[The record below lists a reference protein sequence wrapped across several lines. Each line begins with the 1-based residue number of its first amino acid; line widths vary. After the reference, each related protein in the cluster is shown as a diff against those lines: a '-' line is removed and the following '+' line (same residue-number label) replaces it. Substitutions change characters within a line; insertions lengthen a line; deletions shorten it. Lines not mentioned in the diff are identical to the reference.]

1 MMMSCDRTEFA
12 SFQCSVFRKKEEIMA
27 TTTFEDLEVWKRGCQ
42 LAVDVCV
49 ATHAS
54 KNYGLKDQMQRSAIS
69 IPSNIAEGAE
79 RDSEGDFIR
88 FLRISKGS
96 CGELRTQLY
105 ISERVQKA
113 LDQEPIIGSREMIK
127 ETREISAMLQGLIR
141 SIDFRRQK
149 KS

>member
-1 MMMSCDRTEFA
+1 
-12 SFQCSVFRKKEEIMA
+12 MA
-27 TTTFEDLEVWKRGCQ
+27 TSTFEDLEVWKRGCQ

-49 ATHAS
+49 ATHES
-54 KNYGLKDQMQRSAIS
+54 RNFSLKDQMQRAAIS

-79 RDSEGDFIR
+79 RDSEGDFMR

-105 ISERVQKA
+105 IAERVQKA
-113 LDQEPIIGSREMIK
+113 LGQPAPENSREMIK

-141 SIDFRRQK
+141 SIDSRRSQN
-149 KS
+149 S

>member
-1 MMMSCDRTEFA
+1 
-12 SFQCSVFRKKEEIMA
+12 MA

-42 LAVDVCV
+42 LAVDSCV
-49 ATHAS
+49 ATHEMRS
-54 KNYGLKDQMQRSAIS
+54 FSLRDQMQRAAIS

-113 LDQEPIIGSREMIK
+113 LGQEPLNNSRELIK

-141 SIDFRRQK
+141 SIDSRRPK

>member
-1 MMMSCDRTEFA
+1 
-12 SFQCSVFRKKEEIMA
+12 MA

-49 ATHAS
+49 ATHTS

-79 RDSEGDFIR
+79 RDSDGDFIR